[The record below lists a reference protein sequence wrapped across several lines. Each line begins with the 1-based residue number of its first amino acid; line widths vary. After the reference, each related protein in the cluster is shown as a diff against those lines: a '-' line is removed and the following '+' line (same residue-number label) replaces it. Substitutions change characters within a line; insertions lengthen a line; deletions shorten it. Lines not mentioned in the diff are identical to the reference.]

1 MTKSTRERKLRP
13 SLQLSRG
20 EQANH
25 PMRTHHRA
33 QRIFLYLGGLALV
46 ASVIVWSV
54 SQSAAGGSAAAP
66 VVLFTRREAR
76 TLRMTERE
84 WRNVSNARAISTGP
98 TIVVRRPQLVPG
110 DVPTIETQSPTDLDV
125 IFEPR
130 DAPVRMD
137 SLNVEAR
144 KGFFS
149 RSLTDLVRPY
159 VHGDSIEMTNV
170 EIPSGRFMLDIS
182 IADTSGNITDAT
194 YRLEVGGQ

>member
-1 MTKSTRERKLRP
+1 
-13 SLQLSRG
+13 
-20 EQANH
+20 
-25 PMRTHHRA
+25 
-33 QRIFLYLGGLALV
+33 
-46 ASVIVWSV
+46 
-54 SQSAAGGSAAAP
+54 
-66 VVLFTRREAR
+66 
-76 TLRMTERE
+76 MTERE